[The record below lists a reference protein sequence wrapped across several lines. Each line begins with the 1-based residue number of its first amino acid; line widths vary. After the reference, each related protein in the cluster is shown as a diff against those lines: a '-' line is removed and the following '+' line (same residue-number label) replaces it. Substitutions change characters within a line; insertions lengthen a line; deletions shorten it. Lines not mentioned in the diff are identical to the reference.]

1 MNATLFDP
9 DPHPDA
15 QDAYREL
22 LQQSWDDSIRI
33 ITQRGEVP
41 PWCEADHLL
50 DRDEL
55 RIMRLIDESGGYEE
69 GEKVTVEYDDG
80 RVRRVSRLT
89 NDAGFNAEVNC
100 LAVVNRLLDNKY
112 ISRRIEGIRSTLL
125 MEENGRWRLD
135 AIEADDYWEN
145 ADD

>member
-1 MNATLFDP
+1 MTATLFDT
-9 DPHPDA
+9 DPRPDA

-22 LQQSWDDSIRI
+22 LQKSWDDSIRI

-41 PWCEADHLL
+41 PWCEADQLL

-55 RIMRLIDESGGYEE
+55 RIMRLIVDAGGYEE

-89 NDAGFNAEVNC
+89 HEAGFNAEVNC
-100 LAVVNRLLDNKY
+100 TAVVNRLIDNGY
-112 ISRRIEGIRSTLL
+112 ISRRIDGIRSTLL
-125 MEENGRWRLD
+125 MEEEGRWRLD

-145 ADD
+145 TDD